1 MNLSIIAKDLFNKIR
16 GQFPSVQLG
25 DSQGTI
31 TKKPEDARFFDFDFN
46 SGGNTLGKVSISISE
61 DEGLVIL
68 HNKDF
73 TEGTD
78 EAVKNDWYSFL
89 KEMGQFAKARVLGF
103 DTRDI
108 TKSNL
113 EKRDYEFLGQEKEVA
128 QVSES
133 NLYGT
138 TKTSFQSVGEA
149 RLVIKHSAPVDQ
161 TVAGGRSHK
170 IESIFIESSAGERFK
185 YPIKHLNGARAMAR
199 HVSEGGN
206 PFDSFGKH
214 IVGLSEELSKLRSF
228 KTYMNRSNVMA
239 EGLKEYQSIVDE
251 RIETIKT
258 ECQKLQRATAYKET
272 FENFQESTLEEVP
285 EDIKKNWIDELTIK
299 TFKEELQDVFPY
311 IYKLISE
318 KTAVQSLDPESF
330 EAHGYQ
336 GGTEPRK
343 YEYDLAGD
351 YEPEKA
357 VTDKDAMDVK
367 ELLNKAGIEADVQ
380 PNEMRYQGIVIH
392 TDAPRDAV
400 EKVLGGM
407 IETLNTSDSFNEF
420 EDAMESI
427 ISDDNELFSNDPEE
441 KDQAIKRLNA
451 LMAKHFPVGVNGT
464 NGIESLAGIIDDEE
478 FNDSIRNASKENSDA
493 CLRPMI
499 MDYVMKRDPQVATKL
514 DTGDMNNE
522 PEKEGTVKEMG
533 DAETEISDGIFVV
546 QRGDNADGVSDEDP
560 YVIGELYADPELSA
574 EDIQKT
580 LKDYVQNKNL
590 APKVD
595 FRPDDSGSSVIDGKA
610 YRGEVVMNWLGG
622 KPITKKSTFYKA
634 PHEAITFEDIKPYV
648 SMYKG
653 DDGKMVYDV
662 LNKDEKSVFKTNKA
676 KDAMA
681 YLKKNFDKLRYKDVK
696 EDKKDGFEYPEDGKY
711 GYKAEV
717 GKTDADIT
725 IHDSETDEILHIK
738 DMQNVDIE
746 DQETLAMIWDE
757 NHDGDERA
765 IAAMKTAR
773 DQDESEE
780 SKPELPNATP
790 EMVEEFIKSFFDYTT
805 NKFPKGETA
814 ILTAVEKKFGE
825 DLIGSAQETI
835 HKMTAGNDQEI
846 EKIKKLAG
854 VK

>member
-31 TKKPEDARFFDFDFN
+31 TKKPEEARFFDFDFN

-61 DEGLVIL
+61 EEGLVVL

-113 EKRDYEFLGQEKEVA
+113 EKRDYEFLGKEKEVEP
-128 QVSES
+128 VSES

-214 IVGLSEELSKLRSF
+214 IIGLSEELSKLRSF
-228 KTYMNRSNVMA
+228 KTYINRSNVMA

-251 RIETIKT
+251 RIDTIKN

-272 FENFQESTLEEVP
+272 FENFKESTLEEVP

-311 IYKLISE
+311 IYKLVTE

-343 YEYDLAGD
+343 YEYDLVGD
-351 YEPEKA
+351 FEPEKA

-380 PNEMRYQGIVIH
+380 PNEMRYQGIVVH

-407 IETLNTSDSFNEF
+407 IETLHTSNSFNEF

-427 ISDDNELFSNDPEE
+427 VAEDNELFSNDPEE
-441 KDQAIKRLNA
+441 KDQAIKKLNA

-478 FNDSIRNASKENSDA
+478 FNNVMRNASKENSDA
-493 CLRPMI
+493 CIRPMI
-499 MDYVMKRDPQVATKL
+499 MDYVMKRDPQVATRL
-514 DTGDMNNE
+514 DTGDMDNE
-522 PEKEGTVKEMG
+522 PKE
-533 DAETEISDGIFVV
+533 D
-546 QRGDNADGVSDEDP
+546 
-560 YVIGELYADPELSA
+560 
-574 EDIQKT
+574 
-580 LKDYVQNKNL
+580 
-590 APKVD
+590 
-595 FRPDDSGSSVIDGKA
+595 
-610 YRGEVVMNWLGG
+610 
-622 KPITKKSTFYKA
+622 
-634 PHEAITFEDIKPYV
+634 EAITFEDIKPYV

-653 DDGKMVYDV
+653 DDGKTVFDV
-662 LNKDEKSVFKTNKA
+662 LNKDGDSVKKFGDAKAAMEYLHKNFDELRYGSKEKE
-676 KDAMA
+676 AMVDPEGNAQYGDESKEIALDQWNNMSKEEKEEYGSFGA
-681 YLKKNFDKLRYKDVK
+681 YLKSDDFQTHLDHLRSKF
-696 EDKKDGFEYPEDGKY
+696 EKDGETKPETPN
-711 GYKAEV
+711 A
-717 GKTDADIT
+717 
-725 IHDSETDEILHIK
+725 
-738 DMQNVDIE
+738 
-746 DQETLAMIWDE
+746 
-757 NHDGDERA
+757 
-765 IAAMKTAR
+765 
-773 DQDESEE
+773 SEE
-780 SKPELPNATP
+780 D
-790 EMVEEFIKSFFDYTT
+790 VQEFVKSFYDYT
-805 NKFPKGETA
+805 NNQFPKGEKA
-814 ILTAVEKKFGE
+814 VITAVEKKFG
-825 DLIGSAQETI
+825 DAQIKTAQEAI
-835 HKMTAGNDQEI
+835 ARLMSDKDPKMSR
-846 EKIKKLAG
+846 IKKLAG
-854 VK
+854 VQ

>member
-580 LKDYVQNKNL
+580 LQDYVQSKNL

-662 LNKDEKSVFKTNKA
+662 LGKDGESVEKFGDAKA
-676 KDAMA
+676 AMA
-681 YLKKNFDKLRYKDVK
+681 YLKKNFDKLRYGSK
-696 EDKKDGFEYPEDGKY
+696 EKEAMADPEGNPQ
-711 GYKAEV
+711 
-717 GKTDADIT
+717 
-725 IHDSETDEILHIK
+725 H
-738 DMQNVDIE
+738 
-746 DQETLAMIWDE
+746 
-757 NHDGDERA
+757 GDESKE
-765 IAAMKTAR
+765 IAL
-773 DQDESEE
+773 DQWNNMSKEEKEEYGSFGAYLKSDDFQTHLDHLRSKFEKDEEPKPETPNASEE
-780 SKPELPNATP
+780 D
-790 EMVEEFIKSFFDYTT
+790 VQEFVKSFYDYT
-805 NKFPKGETA
+805 NNQFPKGETA
-814 ILTAVEKKFGE
+814 VITAVEKKYG
-825 DLIGSAQETI
+825 DAQIKTAQEAI
-835 HKMTAGNDQEI
+835 ARLMADKDPKMSR
-846 EKIKKLAG
+846 IKKLAG
-854 VK
+854 VQ

>member
-427 ISDDNELFSNDPEE
+427 ISDDNELFSNNPEE

-522 PEKEGTVKEMG
+522 PKE
-533 DAETEISDGIFVV
+533 
-546 QRGDNADGVSDEDP
+546 ED
-560 YVIGELYADPELSA
+560 
-574 EDIQKT
+574 Q
-580 LKDYVQNKNL
+580 
-590 APKVD
+590 
-595 FRPDDSGSSVIDGKA
+595 
-610 YRGEVVMNWLGG
+610 
-622 KPITKKSTFYKA
+622 
-634 PHEAITFEDIKPYV
+634 AITFEDIKPYV

-662 LNKDEKSVFKTNKA
+662 LGKDGESVEKFGDAKA
-676 KDAMA
+676 AMA
-681 YLKKNFDKLRYKDVK
+681 YLKQNFDKLRKGADVQKENDTDYEGSFDYELTGDDGEMAHGTIKYKAINGQVDPKSLEGEYTYDGNHKIDDDTADEMIKPGGSEHEEALKAAQEDYDHVSDKMRSKFGMEDK
-696 EDKKDGFEYPEDGKY
+696 EDKAFNNKEETVEDF
-711 GYKAEV
+711 V
-717 GKTDADIT
+717 
-725 IHDSETDEILHIK
+725 
-738 DMQNVDIE
+738 
-746 DQETLAMIWDE
+746 
-757 NHDGDERA
+757 
-765 IAAMKTAR
+765 
-773 DQDESEE
+773 
-780 SKPELPNATP
+780 
-790 EMVEEFIKSFFDYTT
+790 KSFFDYTS
-805 NKFPKGETA
+805 NQFPKGETA
-814 ILTAVEKKFGE
+814 VLTSVEKKFG
-825 DLIGSAQETI
+825 DSAVSTAQETI
-835 HKMTAGNDQEI
+835 KDLMANKDPEI
-846 EKIKKLAG
+846 AKIKRLAG
-854 VK
+854 VQ

>member
-31 TKKPEDARFFDFDFN
+31 TKKPEEARFFDFDFN

-61 DEGLVIL
+61 EEGLVVL

-113 EKRDYEFLGQEKEVA
+113 EKRDYEFLGKEKEVEP
-128 QVSES
+128 VSES

-214 IVGLSEELSKLRSF
+214 IIGLSEELSKLRSF
-228 KTYMNRSNVMA
+228 KTYINRSNVMA

-251 RIETIKT
+251 RIDTIKN

-272 FENFQESTLEEVP
+272 FENFKESTLEEVP

-311 IYKLISE
+311 IYKLVTE

-343 YEYDLAGD
+343 YEYDLVGD
-351 YEPEKA
+351 FEPEKA

-407 IETLNTSDSFNEF
+407 IETLNTSNSFNEF

-427 ISDDNELFSNDPEE
+427 VSEDNELFSNDPEE
-441 KDQAIKRLNA
+441 KDQAIKKLNA

-478 FNDSIRNASKENSDA
+478 FNNVMRNASKENSDA
-493 CLRPMI
+493 CIRPMI
-499 MDYVMKRDPQVATKL
+499 MDYVMKRDPQVATRL
-514 DTGDMNNE
+514 DTGDMDNE
-522 PEKEGTVKEMG
+522 PKNEEKGKRSGVELTPELKEKVQAWWDKYSKYEGGNGNTMPEGYLDYALDSGIGTDAFNADEYMKVSKEMG
-533 DAETEISDGIFVV
+533 MDNDDSDAETEMD
-546 QRGDNADGVSDEDP
+546 QE
-560 YVIGELYADPELSA
+560 EL
-574 EDIQKT
+574 
-580 LKDYVQNKNL
+580 
-590 APKVD
+590 
-595 FRPDDSGSSVIDGKA
+595 
-610 YRGEVVMNWLGG
+610 MNRM
-622 KPITKKSTFYKA
+622 PITKAMFDEIVDITGKPSIEDSANIVQDVVKHFVEK
-634 PHEAITFEDIKPYV
+634 EAITFEDIKPYV

-653 DDGKMVYDV
+653 DDGKTVFDV
-662 LNKDEKSVFKTNKA
+662 LNKDGNSVKKFGDAKAAMEYLHKNFDELRYGSKEKE
-676 KDAMA
+676 AMVDPEGNAQYGDESKEIALDQWNNMSKEEKEEYGSFGA
-681 YLKKNFDKLRYKDVK
+681 YLKSDDFQTHLDHLRSKF
-696 EDKKDGFEYPEDGKY
+696 EKDGETKPETPN
-711 GYKAEV
+711 A
-717 GKTDADIT
+717 
-725 IHDSETDEILHIK
+725 
-738 DMQNVDIE
+738 
-746 DQETLAMIWDE
+746 
-757 NHDGDERA
+757 
-765 IAAMKTAR
+765 
-773 DQDESEE
+773 SEE
-780 SKPELPNATP
+780 D
-790 EMVEEFIKSFFDYTT
+790 VQEFVKSFYDYT
-805 NKFPKGETA
+805 NNQFPKGETA
-814 ILTAVEKKFGE
+814 VITAVEKKFG
-825 DLIGSAQETI
+825 DAQIKTAQEAI
-835 HKMTAGNDQEI
+835 ARLMSDKDPKMSR
-846 EKIKKLAG
+846 IKKLAG
-854 VK
+854 VQ

>member
-31 TKKPEDARFFDFDFN
+31 TKKPEEARFFDFDFN

-61 DEGLVIL
+61 EDGLVVL

-78 EAVKNDWYSFL
+78 EAVKNAWYNFL

-113 EKRDYEFLGQEKEVA
+113 EKRDYEFLGKEKEVE

-206 PFDSFGKH
+206 PFDTFGKH
-214 IVGLSEELSKLRSF
+214 IIGLSEELSKLRSF
-228 KTYMNRSNVMA
+228 KTYINRSNVMA

-311 IYKLISE
+311 IYKLVTE

-343 YEYDLAGD
+343 YEYDLVGD
-351 YEPEKA
+351 FEPEKA

-407 IETLNTSDSFNEF
+407 IETLNTADSFNEF

-427 ISDDNELFSNDPEE
+427 VSEDNELFSNDPEE

-478 FNDSIRNASKENSDA
+478 FNDSIRNASKENSDM
-493 CLRPMI
+493 CIRPMI
-499 MDYVMKRDPQVATKL
+499 MDYVMKRDPQVATRL
-514 DTGDMNNE
+514 DTGDMKTG
-522 PEKEGTVKEMG
+522 EKESTVKEMG

-546 QRGDNADGVSDEDP
+546 QRGDNADGVTKEDP
-560 YVIGELYADPELSA
+560 YVVGELYADPELSD

-610 YRGEVVMNWLGG
+610 YRGEVVMNWLGD
-622 KPITKKSTFYKA
+622 KPN
-634 PHEAITFEDIKPYV
+634 EAITFEDIKPYV
-648 SMYKG
+648 SMYAGK
-653 DDGKMVYDV
+653 DGKTVFDV
-662 LNKDEKSVFKTNKA
+662 LNKDGDSVKKFGDAKA
-676 KDAMA
+676 AME
-681 YLKKNFDKLRYKDVK
+681 YLHKNFDALRKGEVQKENPEANQDMSMDYEFTGDDGEMAYGTLHYKVVNGKVDPNSLRGESEYNGNHKVDDEFATDMVK
-696 EDKKDGFEYPEDGKY
+696 PGGADHEDALQAAQDDYDYESDRMRSKFEK
-711 GYKAEV
+711 
-717 GKTDADIT
+717 
-725 IHDSETDEILHIK
+725 SDEIVSNK
-738 DMQNVDIE
+738 SSD
-746 DQETLAMIWDE
+746 
-757 NHDGDERA
+757 
-765 IAAMKTAR
+765 
-773 DQDESEE
+773 
-780 SKPELPNATP
+780 
-790 EMVEEFIKSFFDYTT
+790 VEEFVKSFYDYT
-805 NKFPKGETA
+805 NNQFPKGETA
-814 ILTAVEKKFGE
+814 VITAVEKKFG
-825 DLIGSAQETI
+825 DAQIKTAQEAI
-835 HKMTAGNDQEI
+835 ARLMSDKDPKMSR
-846 EKIKKLAG
+846 IKKLAG
-854 VK
+854 IQ